1 MAGAQDGAT
10 MPRKV
15 YLEDIP
21 LDEARRRYDEALAAA
36 GAIRPIESERV
47 PVGTALG
54 RVTAA
59 PVWAAISNPH
69 YHGAAMDGAA
79 VRAED
84 TRGASEAH
92 PIRLRVGPEARW
104 VDTGDPLPNG
114 MNAVIM
120 VEHIHAHGDEIEI
133 MASVAPW
140 QHVRAMGEDIVA
152 TELVLPE
159 GKILQAVDLGAA
171 AACGHPHLLI
181 RRKPRV
187 AIFPTGTELV
197 EPGTNVKPGD
207 IVEFNT
213 LMLAGQI
220 GEWGGE
226 PHRQPITEDNYELLK
241 ARISDALDQY
251 DMVLVN
257 AGSSA
262 GSEDFTSR
270 IVSELGQLVVH
281 GCAIRPGHPIILG
294 VARGKPIL
302 GIPGYPVSTVLTSEL
317 FVKPLIYR
325 LLGASAPTRPK
336 ATATI
341 TRKILSPMGEDE
353 FLRVK
358 LGRVNGRLIA
368 TPLQRGAG
376 VIMSL
381 VRADG
386 IALIPR
392 LSEGLQAGAEVEVE
406 LLRDPAEI
414 DRTVVAIGSHDLTLD
429 LLSSELSKVHAG
441 LSLSSSNVG
450 SLGGLIALQ
459 RGEAHL
465 AGSHLMDE
473 ETGEY
478 NVSYVHR
485 YLPGTPVVLVNLVY
499 RDQGLIVPKGNPK
512 GVTGL
517 DDLLRPDVQF
527 VNRQR
532 GAGTRVLLDYRLKQ
546 MGVSPTQIQ
555 GYRREEYTHLAVAA
569 AVSSG
574 SADTGLGILAA
585 ARALHLDFV
594 PLMQERYDL
603 VIPLTVYES
612 GLLNPLLAL
621 IRGSAFRE
629 QVEALGGYDG
639 RQMGDV
645 VAEVGRTPG

>member
-1 MAGAQDGAT
+1 

-21 LDEARRRYDEALAAA
+21 LEEARRRYDGALAAVHA
-36 GAIRPIESERV
+36 LQPLDGERV
-47 PVGTALG
+47 PVGEALA

-79 VRAED
+79 VRADD
-84 TRGASEAH
+84 TRGASEAT
-92 PIRLRVGPEARW
+92 PIRLKVGPEAEW
-104 VDTGDPLPNG
+104 VDTGDPLPDG

-120 VEHIHAHGDEIEI
+120 VEHIHSHGDEIEI
-133 MASVAPW
+133 MAPVAPW
-140 QHVRAMGEDIVA
+140 QHVRSMGEDIVA

-159 GKILQAVDLGAA
+159 GKRLLPVDLGAA
-171 AACGHPHLLI
+171 AACGHPYLNV

-207 IVEFNT
+207 IVEFNS
-213 LMLAGQI
+213 LMLAGQVV
-220 GEWGGE
+220 EWGGE
-226 PHRQPITEDNYELLK
+226 AHRQPITADNYELLK
-241 ARISDALDQY
+241 QRISDALDTH
-251 DMVLVN
+251 DIVLVN

-262 GSEDFTSR
+262 GSEDYTSK
-270 IVSELGQLVVH
+270 IVGELGQLVVH

-294 VARGKPIL
+294 VARDKPII
-302 GIPGYPVSTVLTSEL
+302 GIPGYPVSAVLTCEL
-317 FVKPLIYR
+317 FVKPLVYR
-325 LLGASAPTRPK
+325 LLGTTAPTRPK
-336 ATATI
+336 TTAI
-341 TRKILSPMGEDE
+341 ISRKILSPMGEDE

-392 LSEGLQAGAEVEVE
+392 LSEGLHAGAEVEVE

-414 DRTVVAIGSHDLTLD
+414 DRTIVAIGSHDLTLD
-429 LLSSELSKVHAG
+429 LLSSELSKAHTG

-478 NVSYVHR
+478 NVSYVKR
-485 YLPGTPVVLVNLVY
+485 YLPETPVVLVNLVF

-512 GVTGL
+512 GLAGL

-532 GAGTRVLLDYRLKQ
+532 GAGTRVLLDYRLGQ
-546 MGVSPTQIQ
+546 MGASPAQIQ

-569 AVSSG
+569 AVAG
-574 SADTGLGILAA
+574 GAADTGLGILAA
-585 ARALHLDFV
+585 ARALNLDFL

-603 VIPLTVYES
+603 VIPRAVYES
-612 GLLNPLLAL
+612 GLLDQLLAL
-621 IRGSAFRE
+621 IRGSAFRK

-639 RQMGDV
+639 SQMGEV
-645 VAEVGRTPG
+645 VAEIG

>member
-1 MAGAQDGAT
+1 

-21 LDEARRRYDEALAAA
+21 LDEARRRFDEALARADA
-36 GAIRPIESERV
+36 LQPIEPERV
-47 PVGTALG
+47 PVGDALG
-54 RVTAA
+54 RVTAG
-59 PVWAAISNPH
+59 PVWAALSNPH

-79 VRAED
+79 VRAEE
-84 TRGASEAH
+84 TRGASEAT
-92 PIRLRVGPEARW
+92 PVRLRVGGQAEW
-104 VDTGDPLPNG
+104 VDTGDPLPAG

-120 VEHIHAHGDEIEI
+120 VEHIHDHGEEIEI
-133 MASVAPW
+133 MAPVAPW
-140 QHVRAMGEDIVA
+140 QHVRSMGEDIVA

-159 GKILQAVDLGAA
+159 GKTLSPVDLGAA
-171 AACGHPHLLI
+171 AACGHPYLDV

-197 EPGTNVKPGD
+197 EPGTSVKPGD
-207 IVEFNT
+207 IVEFNS

-220 GEWGGE
+220 TEWGGA
-226 PHRQPITEDNYELLK
+226 PSRQPITPDTYEILK
-241 ARISDALDQY
+241 ERIAAALDDH

-262 GSEDFTSR
+262 GSEDYTAR
-270 IVSELGQLVVH
+270 IVGELGELVVH

-294 VARGKPIL
+294 IAKGKPIV
-302 GIPGYPVSTVLTSEL
+302 GIPGYPVSAVLTCEL

-325 LLGASAPTRPK
+325 LLGTTAPTRPK

-358 LGRVNGRLIA
+358 LGRVGGRLTA

-392 LSEGLQAGAEVEVE
+392 LSEGLLAGAEVEVE
-406 LLRDPAEI
+406 LLRQPDEI
-414 DRTVVAIGSHDLTLD
+414 DRTIVAIGSHDLTLD
-429 LLSSELSKVHAG
+429 LLSSELSKAHTG

-459 RGEAHL
+459 RGEAHI
-465 AGSHLMDE
+465 AGSHLLDE
-473 ETGEY
+473 QTGEY
-478 NVSYVHR
+478 NVSYVRR
-485 YLPGTPVVLVNLVY
+485 YLPGKPVVLVNLVY
-499 RDQGLIVPKGNPK
+499 RDQGLIVPKGNPR
-512 GVTGL
+512 GL
-517 DDLLRPDVQF
+517 RGLEDLVGGDVQF

-532 GAGTRVLLDYRLKQ
+532 GAGTRVLLDYQLGQ
-546 MGVSPTQIQ
+546 MGATPDQIQ
-555 GYRREEYTHLAVAA
+555 GYSREEYTHLAVAA
-569 AVSSG
+569 AVAG
-574 SADTGLGILAA
+574 GAADTGLGILAA
-585 ARALHLDFV
+585 ARALNLDFV
-594 PLMQERYDL
+594 PLMKERYDL
-603 VIPLTVYES
+603 VIPRDVYES
-612 GLLNPLLAL
+612 DLLRPLLAL
-621 IRGSAFRE
+621 IRGPDFRK
-629 QVEALGGYDG
+629 QVEALGGYDAS
-639 RQMGDV
+639 QMGEV
-645 VAEVGRTPG
+645 VAEI